1 MSVLLFIIT
10 FANNFNMFF
19 LMSSAL
25 AALIGLLVS
34 IILILRKLSPVYS
47 LILGALIGGLL
58 AGWGLELTVTNMIGG
73 VQKISNAIIRILAA
87 GVLTG
92 MLVKTGAASTI
103 ASGIIKALGEKY
115 IYLALALSALLLTAM
130 GVFID
135 VAVITIAPIAIIMG
149 SKLNL
154 SKFKLLLAMIG
165 GGKCG
170 NILSPNPNTI
180 LAAENFDAPL
190 SSVMAAGILPA
201 LIGLVVTVFVIIPL
215 MPKGNIMNT
224 ESITDAKKGNKAKKE
239 EEQLPSLW
247 SSLLGPI
254 VTIVLLALRP
264 LANIQI
270 DPMIAL
276 PVGGI
281 VGIIVTG
288 HWKNMGN
295 CLSYGLEKMSGIA
308 ILLVGTG
315 ALAGVIQA
323 SDIKDVLVGAL
334 EGWSNGGTI
343 IAPIAGALMSAASA
357 STTAGA
363 TIASASFSDT
373 IIAAGVSAVWG
384 AAMVNA
390 GATVLDHLPHG
401 SFFHATGGTMG
412 FSIKERLKLI
422 PYESIVGLVL
432 AVCSVSVCLLMQYF
446 DDKIQCLL
454 ELIKSWL

>member
-1 MSVLLFIIT
+1 M
-10 FANNFNMFF
+10 N
-19 LMSSAL
+19 SAL
-25 AALIGLLVS
+25 AALIGLVLS
-34 IILILRKLSPVYS
+34 IVLIIRQLSPVYS
-47 LILGALIGGLL
+47 LILGAIVGGLL
-58 AGWGLELTVTNMIGG
+58 AGWGLENTVAHMISG
-73 VQKISNAIIRILAA
+73 VKDITPAIVRIIAA

-103 ASGIIKALGEKY
+103 AKSIIKALGEKY

-135 VAVITIAPIAIIMG
+135 VAVITIAPIAIITG
-149 SKLNL
+149 SKLRL

-180 LAAENFDAPL
+180 IAAENFDAPL
-190 SSVMAAGILPA
+190 SSVMAAGVLPA
-201 LIGLVVTVFVIIPL
+201 LIGLVVTTFVIIPL
-215 MPKGNIMNT
+215 MPKGDLMEADVVNDKDEN
-224 ESITDAKKGNKAKKE
+224 
-239 EEQLPSLW
+239 LPPLW
-247 SSLLGPI
+247 RSLLGPI

-264 LANIQI
+264 IVGIVI

-281 VGIIVTG
+281 VGIIATRN
-288 HWKNMGN
+288 WKNMGT

-315 ALAGVIQA
+315 TLAGIIKA
-323 SDIKDVLVGAL
+323 SAIKDVLVGLLA
-334 EGWSNGGTI
+334 GWSNGGTFM
-343 IAPIAGALMSAASA
+343 APIAGALMSAATA

-363 TIASASFSDT
+363 TIASASFADA
-373 IIAAGVSAVWG
+373 IMAAGVAAVWG

-390 GATVLDHLPHG
+390 GATILDHLPHG
-401 SFFHATGGTMG
+401 SFFHATGGSMG
-412 FSIKERLKLI
+412 FSVKERLKLI

-432 AVCSVSVCLLMQYF
+432 TICSVALYMLV
-446 DDKIQCLL
+446 
-454 ELIKSWL
+454 

>member
-1 MSVLLFIIT
+1 M
-10 FANNFNMFF
+10 N
-19 LMSSAL
+19 SAL
-25 AALIGLLVS
+25 AALIGLVLS
-34 IILILRKLSPVYS
+34 IVLIIRKLSPVYS
-47 LILGALIGGLL
+47 LILGALVGGLL
-58 AGWGLELTVTNMIGG
+58 AGWGLETTVVEMISG
-73 VQKISNAIIRILAA
+73 VKDITPAIVRIIAA

-103 ASGIIKALGEKY
+103 ARSIIKALGQKY

-149 SKLNL
+149 NRLKL

-180 LAAENFDAPL
+180 IAAENFDAPL
-190 SSVMAAGILPA
+190 SSVMAAGIVPA
-201 LIGLVVTVFVIIPL
+201 IVGLLVTVFVVIPL
-215 MPKGNIMNT
+215 MPKGDLMEGNQQDD
-224 ESITDAKKGNKAKKE
+224 TD
-239 EEQLPSLW
+239 EQLPSLW
-247 SSLLGPI
+247 RSLLGPI

-264 LANIQI
+264 IVGIVI

-281 VGIIVTG
+281 VGIIATG
-288 HWKNMGN
+288 HWKNMSI

-315 ALAGVIQA
+315 TLAGVIKA
-323 SDIKDVLVGAL
+323 SAIKDVLVGLLA
-334 EGWSNGGTI
+334 GWSDGGTLMS
-343 IAPIAGALMSAASA
+343 PIAGALMSAATA

-363 TIASASFSDT
+363 TIASASFADA
-373 IIAAGVSAVWG
+373 IVAAGVTAIWV

-390 GATVLDHLPHG
+390 GATILDHLPHG
-401 SFFHATGGTMG
+401 SFFHATGGSMCM
-412 FSIKERLKLI
+412 SVKERLKLI

-432 AVCSVSVCLLMQYF
+432 TICSVAMYMLF
-446 DDKIQCLL
+446 
-454 ELIKSWL
+454 